1 MITMSGIELDHLVQ
15 VLLAVFLPNKIVFV
29 CVYGL
34 FLKMKMT
41 NFSLR
46 GDELIY
52 LNLQE
57 EGLLT
62 KRVGIC

>member
-1 MITMSGIELDHLVQ
+1 MITMSFIELDHLVQ
-15 VLLAVFLPNKIVFV
+15 VLLAGFLPNKIVFV
-29 CVYGL
+29 CVHGL

-46 GDELIY
+46 DELIY

-57 EGLLT
+57 GGLLT
-62 KRVGIC
+62 KRVGTC